1 MAGDFAPERAR
12 ACESGVMIY
21 DCVNMSQ
28 GGFFI
33 SLFVKAGI
41 LYESDAEWGITHFL
55 EHIAIR
61 NLNYITEGAL
71 YRDLDRYGLEFNAAT
86 YPEMVQFYITGAR
99 EHFDIGAKYISM
111 LLEEIRL
118 PREDIDKERLRIK
131 AELREA
137 YDRNSLSSGMVKI
150 VYDKTPLGRGI
161 MGSCGSLDCISGK
174 RLEEYRKGIFTA
186 ENVFFYVTG
195 CVEDSELSSLTQ
207 LVGRYNLAPSGI
219 TRTTDALMPTDFG
232 NRHGVGTVKTGDYGK
247 LRLQFDIDFSRV
259 SYECLDLIYD
269 ILVSGYNSLLF
280 SELSEKRGICY
291 DVSGGVDR
299 YSNIGSV
306 FFQMELRDTRL
317 TEAFELTLSLLH
329 RLKTEPLSESECMK
343 ADYVD
348 NSVLLYDDMR
358 ELNFTLATDNHILAL
373 GYGSLCERKSRYE
386 AVSPEDIRRAC
397 AEIFQKKNLTVG
409 IEGKR
414 KNINLDE
421 TSRLVNKYL

>member
-1 MAGDFAPERAR
+1 MSDFARERAR
-12 ACESGVMIY
+12 ACENGVMIY

-61 NLNYITEGAL
+61 NLNYITDGAL

-86 YPEMVQFYITGAR
+86 YPEMIQFYITGAR
-99 EHFDIGAKYISM
+99 EHFDIGAKYIAM

-137 YDRNSLSSGMVKI
+137 YDRNSLSAGMVRT
-150 VYDKTPLGRGI
+150 VYDNTPLGRGI
-161 MGSCGSLDCISGK
+161 LGSCGSLDRISGK
-174 RLEEYRKGIFTA
+174 RLEEYRKRIFTSDG
-186 ENVFFYVTG
+186 VFFYVTG
-195 CVEDSELSSLTQ
+195 NVDDGGLSRLCGLVGVYSLTPSEKPRQ
-207 LVGRYNLAPSGI
+207 TVAP
-219 TRTTDALMPTDFG
+219 RPTDFG
-232 NRHGVGTVKTGDYGK
+232 KRHGVGMIKTGDYGK

-259 SYECLDLIYD
+259 GYECLDLIYD
-269 ILVSGYNSLLF
+269 IIVSGYNSLLF

-299 YSNIGSV
+299 YANIGSV

-317 TEAFELTLSLLH
+317 TEALELTLSLLH
-329 RLKTEPLSESECMK
+329 RLKTETLDEGECMK

-348 NSVLLYDDMR
+348 NAPLLFDDMR

-373 GYGSLCERKSRYE
+373 GYGSLDERKAGYE
-386 AVSPEDIRRAC
+386 KITPEDIRLAC
-397 AEIFQKKNLTVG
+397 TEIFRKENLTVG
-409 IEGKR
+409 IEGKT
-414 KNINLDE
+414 KNINRDE
-421 TSRLVNKYL
+421 ISYIVNKYL